1 MSPGLVDFV
10 GCVPPAQGL
19 YKGTKRSSSKT
30 AAPRTE
36 ANNGRNEN
44 RVGEKKKKNRAA
56 MVAED
61 DGMQSFVGT
70 TVTAVGGENVRLR
83 AVK

>member
-1 MSPGLVDFV
+1 
-10 GCVPPAQGL
+10 
-19 YKGTKRSSSKT
+19 
-30 AAPRTE
+30 
-36 ANNGRNEN
+36 
-44 RVGEKKKKNRAA
+44 